1 MLEATPVEIKQLL
14 RPAVLNNLDNS
25 TQCKDFI
32 DFLVVINLPD
42 VLHNSKSSLSRSKK
56 KKKVLIFGGETTFM
70 DLRLIFLKAP
80 SEKTLFLKTCRIQT
94 VEREN
99 LLRINLLKISPQ
111 KIWHKLFEF
120 ISWERFKKI

>member
-42 VLHNSKSSLSRSKK
+42 VIHNSKSSLSRSKK
-56 KKKVLIFGGETTFM
+56 KKKVLTFGGETTFM

-80 SEKTLFLKTCRIQT
+80 SEKTLF
-94 VEREN
+94 
-99 LLRINLLKISPQ
+99 
-111 KIWHKLFEF
+111 WKLAEY
-120 ISWERFKKI
+120 RL

>member
-42 VLHNSKSSLSRSKK
+42 VIHNSKSSLRRKKK
-56 KKKVLIFGGETTFM
+56 KKKVLTFGGETTFM

-80 SEKTLFLKTCRIQT
+80 SEKTLF
-94 VEREN
+94 
-99 LLRINLLKISPQ
+99 
-111 KIWHKLFEF
+111 
-120 ISWERFKKI
+120 